1 MQFDHSPRVW
11 LGSPEG
17 QGQKVRSHTVYQWVL
32 LSLIDWCS
40 ATCYQRYKRCR
51 WELRVAVITKA
62 LIWSAF
68 QRLLS
73 CLQRWRLLKLARR
86 VLQVAFS
93 SNRSHSKAES
103 PSGCWMLNAPP
114 MLSRELKRPE
124 HPYAVDFGLCILF
137 EFFTYSFFVSVR
149 ILSESWIC

>member
-1 MQFDHSPRVW
+1 MIAFDRICMQFDHSPRVR

-51 WELRVAVITKA
+51 WGLRVAVITKA

-86 VLQVAFS
+86 VLVTI
-93 SNRSHSKAES
+93 RLLDAE
-103 PSGCWMLNAPP
+103 CPP